1 MKYCSGAAVLFFAAA
16 LCFFSCSLKY
26 DDAVDAEKNT
36 PEFVFNEA
44 KLVRYKNGS
53 EEVRVQAQNIEQYK
67 NSSITY
73 GKNVKFMT
81 YDKDHKLETEGS
93 CGYLFADTDT
103 ELYELYDGIKLFSS
117 VQNTNFFAD
126 MLRWNGK
133 TEQLTGGRRDT
144 VRIEKDGTIIYGTGF
159 SASGVSKK
167 FSFAGTVS
175 GEIEAKDKEA
185 GSDTQSENEQEEQR
199 D

>member
-1 MKYCSGAAVLFFAAA
+1 MKCCFKGAVIVLF
-16 LCFFSCSLKY
+16 CVISFFSCSLRY
-26 DDAVDAEKNT
+26 DDGVDAEKTT
-36 PEFVFNEA
+36 PEFIFNQA
-44 KLVRYKNGS
+44 KLVRYKDAK
-53 EEVRVQAQNIEQYK
+53 EDVRVQADNIEQYK
-67 NSSITY
+67 DSSITY
-73 GKNVKFMT
+73 GKNVKFTT

-93 CGYLFADTDT
+93 CGYLYADTDT
-103 ELYELYDGIKLFSS
+103 ELYELYDGIKLFSK

-175 GEIEAKDKEA
+175 GEIDAKDKE
-185 GSDTQSENEQEEQR
+185 ENQDVQEEQQ
-199 D
+199 

>member
-1 MKYCSGAAVLFFAAA
+1 MKFGFRGAVLVLACAIS
-16 LCFFSCSLKY
+16 FFSCSLRY
-26 DDAVDAEKNT
+26 DDGVDAEKTT
-36 PEFVFNEA
+36 PEFIFNQA
-44 KLVRYKNGS
+44 KLVRYRDAK
-53 EEVRVQAQNIEQYK
+53 EDVRVQAENIEQYK
-67 NSSITY
+67 DSSITY
-73 GKNVKFMT
+73 GKNVKFTT

-93 CGYLFADTDT
+93 CGYLYADTDT
-103 ELYELYDGIKLFSS
+103 ELYELYDGIKLFSK

-167 FSFAGTVS
+167 FTFAGTVS
-175 GEIEAKDKEA
+175 GEIDAKD
-185 GSDTQSENEQEEQR
+185 NNEEQGEEQQ
-199 D
+199 

>member
-1 MKYCSGAAVLFFAAA
+1 MLVLACAIS
-16 LCFFSCSLKY
+16 FFSCSLRY
-26 DDAVDAEKNT
+26 DDGVDAEKTT
-36 PEFVFNEA
+36 PEFIFNQA
-44 KLVRYKNGS
+44 KLVRYRDAK
-53 EEVRVQAQNIEQYK
+53 EDVRVQAENIEQYK
-67 NSSITY
+67 DSSITY
-73 GKNVKFMT
+73 GKNVKFTT

-93 CGYLFADTDT
+93 CGYLYADTDT
-103 ELYELYDGIKLFSS
+103 ELYELYDGIKLFSK

-167 FSFAGTVS
+167 FTFAGTVS
-175 GEIEAKDKEA
+175 GEIDAKD
-185 GSDTQSENEQEEQR
+185 NNEEQGEEQQ
-199 D
+199 

>member
-1 MKYCSGAAVLFFAAA
+1 MKYCSGAAVLVFAAA
-16 LCFFSCSLKY
+16 LSFFSCSLKY

-36 PEFVFNEA
+36 PEFIFNEA
-44 KLVRYKNGS
+44 KLVRYKDGN

-93 CGYLFADTDT
+93 CGYLFADTDS

-175 GEIEAKDKEA
+175 GEIDAKDQEQTDEQTA
-185 GSDTQSENEQEEQR
+185 QEEQQ
-199 D
+199 